1 MAQNVISPLDRRL
14 SPYIKPETSA
24 ILHIVAGA
32 GVEPAPALSCC
43 LIHSRW
49 RQHLTL
55 HAAYCYGGFLH
66 RFVVGTQSLYAVPL
80 FFSAVD
86 CTTCIFF
93 VQKRIWLQRQDLN
106 LRPLGHE
113 PNELPLLYAAIGG
126 SSHSAGNGGRCNCM
140 R

>member
-1 MAQNVISPLDRRL
+1 MLYHPLIGGFHRTSSQRHQPFCIL
-14 SPYIKPETSA
+14 SQEQGLNLLLRCLA
-24 ILHIVAGA
+24 V
-32 GVEPAPALSCC
+32 LSTLGGDSTARC
-43 LIHSRW
+43 
-49 RQHLTL
+49 TL
-55 HAAYCYGGFLH
+55 HTVTADFLH

-86 CTTCIFF
+86 CNDVHFF